1 MVLEAAAA
9 DREVKRD
16 AFWRYRYGLPL
27 TLKGY
32 LTLAAIAALFG
43 ALIGYAD
50 AEHSNALLRMMLS
63 DWPAR

>member
-1 MVLEAAAA
+1 M
-9 DREVKRD
+9 KRGLY
-16 AFWRYRYGLPL
+16 WRYRYGLPL

-32 LTLAAIAALFG
+32 LTLALIVALFG

-50 AEHSNALLRMMLS
+50 AEHSNALLRAMLS